1 METALFDISMTYG
14 IAALLLLV
22 GVVGIAALPW
32 RSVQVNATAAA
43 WADLST
49 LSGGFARTR
58 VLAVRRTLTR
68 IGQVASRRPATLTRT
83 LS

>member
-1 METALFDISMTYG
+1 MDAAMIDFTMTYG

-22 GVVGIAALPW
+22 GAVGILALPW
-32 RSVQVNATAAA
+32 RSIQVNATAAA
-43 WADLST
+43 WSDLSA

-58 VLAVRRTLTR
+58 FQAARRAIAR
-68 IGQVASRRPATLTRT
+68 IGQLASRRPATLTRT